1 MSSEKKLSKKI
12 ISRNESNNI
21 TGVSNMSSYMSI
33 YSLSHYDKSLRK
45 ATSVKKNLINKN
57 LLLKNFSQYRNK
69 SKNKFHLLV
78 GNSH

>member
-1 MSSEKKLSKKI
+1 
-12 ISRNESNNI
+12 
-21 TGVSNMSSYMSI
+21 MSSYKSI
-33 YSLSHYDKSLRK
+33 YSLSHYDKSLRR
-45 ATSVKKNLINKN
+45 ATCVKKNLINKN